1 MLAGL
6 RPCPASLHDAAE
18 GGGEPT
24 LCLGGWTAR
33 KQHSSPV
40 LGATI
45 TYFKAVSGKARGAPA
60 DRARKGQH
68 SVPKRGKSRF
78 TARAPAALNP
88 HLSMQTDAL
97 LILLGAHRTT
107 VGNSI
112 ASTLQAWK

>member
-33 KQHSSPV
+33 KQHSPV

-45 TYFKAVSGKARGAPA
+45 TYFKAVSGKASGAPA

-78 TARAPAALNP
+78 TAWALATLNP

-97 LILLGAHRTT
+97 LILLSAHRTT
-107 VGNSI
+107 VDNSI